1 MYFRTIFTMPFSA
14 HVSIRSKFHSF
25 FHKAVIH
32 FTVMCCIHPGNAH
45 CKLQV
50 AVLHCSALSGVDLW
64 GGRVKTKK
72 PIVWEECPPVPG
84 RLVAIQ
90 PVQLSDCSSDALL
103 GIQTQ
108 TQLQIRHL
116 KKRPEGMCFFLMKWT
131 TIWIWSADECFLS
144 KLKTMLFWWKAPHPL
159 IRGRCGQRLQ
169 ISLYE
174 LNSKISFPS
183 QIPLSRNVFCH
194 SPIHSNWRT
203 SLQMISFIVF
213 QIKISQ
219 LQHLIRW
226 LCKLHSVQQYIQL
239 ACCQGNNLWALWA
252 IVATRLDTR

>member
-1 MYFRTIFTMPFSA
+1 
-14 HVSIRSKFHSF
+14 
-25 FHKAVIH
+25 
-32 FTVMCCIHPGNAH
+32 
-45 CKLQV
+45 
-50 AVLHCSALSGVDLW
+50 
-64 GGRVKTKK
+64 
-72 PIVWEECPPVPG
+72 
-84 RLVAIQ
+84 
-90 PVQLSDCSSDALL
+90 
-103 GIQTQ
+103 
-108 TQLQIRHL
+108 
-116 KKRPEGMCFFLMKWT
+116 MCFKHPPNVHCAFDIVVLCQERTYGEAEWKQRNPLFERNVHQCPAGWSQFNQCNCPTVRQMPSWEYKHKHNYKYVIKRKGPRECVCFLMKWT
-131 TIWIWSADECFLS
+131 TIWVWSGDEFFLS
-144 KLKTMLFWWKAPHPL
+144 KLKTMLFWSKAPHPL

-213 QIKISQ
+213 QVKISR
-219 LQHLIRW
+219 LQHLIQW

-239 ACCQGNNLWALWA
+239 TCCQGNTLWALWA